1 MDEQYADQGIEQ
13 EDQDLDPERPAVA
26 GLSTG
31 DARVDAAVAG
41 LSRLPGTPAEDHVA
55 ILEEVHGRLRD
66 ILGELAEDQGI
77 REHPKGRP

>member
-1 MDEQYADQGIEQ
+1 MDEHDGDQGTEQ
-13 EDQDLDPERPAVA
+13 QDQDLDPERPAVT

-41 LSRLPGTPAEDHVA
+41 LSRLRGTPAEDHVA

-66 ILGELAEDQGI
+66 ILGELGEDQGTP
-77 REHPKGRP
+77 EHPEGQP